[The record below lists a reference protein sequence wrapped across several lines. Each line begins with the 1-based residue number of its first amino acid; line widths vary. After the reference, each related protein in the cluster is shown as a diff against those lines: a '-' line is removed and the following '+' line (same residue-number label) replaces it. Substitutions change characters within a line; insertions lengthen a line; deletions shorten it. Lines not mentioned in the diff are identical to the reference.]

1 MGGSETVRK
10 TTRAEL
16 VPWDCWFNV
25 PSKGGKGNPLLT
37 FCKLCAPSLRIT
49 AEVFLQF
56 LHVVAEILSWLFV
69 LIFSR
74 LFLLLY
80 VSRDNVIGP
89 HYTVW

>member
-1 MGGSETVRK
+1 MGGSETVSEENPKSRI
-10 TTRAEL
+10 RL
-16 VPWDCWFNV
+16 ILRVPWDCWFNV

-74 LFLLLY
+74 LFCY
-80 VSRDNVIGP
+80 SMYHV
-89 HYTVW
+89 TM